1 MPQSK
6 SSSNCKNIGGKM
18 VCVMLHSGGKAH
30 KNGIFRLA
38 KGERVMSA
46 SQLKYFGKTK
56 KTSEAH
62 KKKRDAS
69 VNTKTPRTHKT
80 KACNAL

>member
-6 SSSNCKNIGGKM
+6 SSSNCKNVGGKM
-18 VCVMLHSGGKAH
+18 VCGMLHSGGKAH

-46 SQLKYFGKTK
+46 SQLKYLGKTK
-56 KTSEAH
+56 NTSKGS
-62 KKKRDAS
+62 KKK
-69 VNTKTPRTHKT
+69 KG
-80 KACNAL
+80 CNCKH

>member
-1 MPQSK
+1 
-6 SSSNCKNIGGKM
+6 M
-18 VCVMLHSGGKAH
+18 VCGMLHSGGKAH

-56 KTSEAH
+56 KTSKGS
-62 KKKRDAS
+62 KKK
-69 VNTKTPRTHKT
+69 KG
-80 KACNAL
+80 CNCKH

>member
-6 SSSNCKNIGGKM
+6 SSSNCKNVGGKM
-18 VCVMLHSGGKAH
+18 VCGMLHSGGKAH

-56 KTSEAH
+56 KTS
-62 KKKRDAS
+62 KGSK
-69 VNTKTPRTHKT
+69 KT
-80 KACNAL
+80 KGCKCKH